1 MTANQEETMSA
12 KRNWWFTPPQEAVM
26 TNQKIKDAL
35 PKTKEGLPWQAF
47 AIVGDKDD
55 PETWKLPHHTKAIFR
70 AIKGKIGHYT
80 TTDWDRMPAAVAAL
94 SPGGYRGQRVDA
106 SDAEIIEAAR
116 HLATHYQKANKP
128 IPDTLAVLI

>member
-1 MTANQEETMSA
+1 MST
-12 KRNWWFTPPQEAVM
+12 KRNWWFTPPHEAVM
-26 TNQKIKDAL
+26 TNKKIKDAL
-35 PKTKEGLPWQAF
+35 PKTNPSPCEGPWQAF

-55 PETWKLPHHTKAIFR
+55 PQTWKLPHHTKAIFR

-94 SPGGYRGQRVDA
+94 SPGGYRGQRVQA

-116 HLATHYQKANKP
+116 HLATHYQKAEKS
-128 IPDTLAVLI
+128 IPDTLAILI